1 MKKHTAAAPAPDSR
15 AGLTL
20 VGTPRAGA
28 GATLPGVGTAAA
40 IYARK
45 STEQDVDDEQKSVA
59 RQVDH
64 GRQFAARHGWHVADD
79 AVFIDDGISGT
90 EFKTRPSYLR
100 LMAALKPRAPFG
112 VLIVMEESRLGRE
125 SIETQYALKQLM
137 QAGVRVF
144 CYLDGGRERRLDSPT
159 DKLMLSLMS
168 FTDEMESDKARQ
180 RAYDAALRKARAG
193 YCTGR
198 RKFGYQRHPI
208 VINGKRSH
216 TEWRIDAREAP
227 VVRRVFARSLEATG
241 SQRIARELNDDG
253 IRPVEGG
260 RWSPTTIQNMLVS
273 PMYRGEIVWNKS
285 HARDEWRA
293 RKRVDVPE
301 SEWIR
306 VPVPQLRIVDDVTW
320 YAVQQRRRKITEHLT
335 AISSSRGGARRDRD
349 SAYLLTSFA
358 ACGQCDGP
366 ISVVIRPASYSA
378 AAMRQ
383 VPRPTVK
390 FYGCLNYQHKGR
402 HFCTN
407 ATTVRVDV
415 LERAILDAIA
425 ATLDR
430 PSLVGDV
437 LGVVRDELRPAKA
450 AATATTT
457 RKAIAKLEKETR
469 RLTDVIASSTG
480 RQVAPLLAGFHDRQE
495 RLTALRAQLEATS
508 TRATLGVSAA
518 DLERHVRQETAA
530 RRHLLAD
537 GVIGSSRAFLRT
549 VLAGKIVLAPVADAA
564 GRRDSHAVRFTG
576 RLNLREFCGLSSSA
590 RSGTVSGAMW
600 EVKFTGKA
608 A

>member
-1 MKKHTAAAPAPDSR
+1 MSAKIRAASAPATPA

-20 VGTPRAGA
+20 VGTPRTGA

-64 GRQFAARHGWHVADD
+64 ARQFATRHGWTVSDNAIY
-79 AVFIDDGISGT
+79 IDDGISGT
-90 EFKTRPSYLR
+90 EFKTRPNFLR
-100 LMAALKPRAPFG
+100 MMAALKPRAPFG

-208 VINGKRSH
+208 VIHGKRSH

-227 VVRRVFARSLEATG
+227 VVRRVFARSLEAVG

-260 RWSPTTIQNMLVS
+260 AWSPTTIQNMLVS

-320 YAVQQRRRKITEHLT
+320 YAVQQRRRKITEQLT
-335 AISSSRGGARRDRD
+335 AVSKSRGGARRDRD

-358 ACGQCDGP
+358 ACGQCGGP

-383 VPRPTVK
+383 VPRATVK
-390 FYGCLNYQHKGR
+390 FYGCHNYQHKGR

-407 ATTVRVDV
+407 ATTVRVEAV
-415 LERAILDAIA
+415 ERAVIDAIVA
-425 ATLDR
+425 AVER
-430 PSLVGDV
+430 PSLVRDV
-437 LGVVRDELRPAKA
+437 LDELRAELQPARTA
-450 AATATTT
+450 ASAATTK
-457 RKAIAKLEKETR
+457 KAIAKLEKETR
-469 RLTDVIASSTG
+469 RLTDVIASSSG
-480 RQVAPLLAGFHDRQE
+480 RQVAPLVAAFHDRQE
-495 RLTALRAQLEATS
+495 RLTALRSALAATT

-518 DLERHVRQETAA
+518 KLEQHVRTETATRRQALTAGIGEA
-530 RRHLLAD
+530 RD
-537 GVIGSSRAFLRT
+537 FLKT
-549 VLAGKIVLAPVADAA
+549 ALSGKIVLTPIADAA
-564 GRRDSHAVRFTG
+564 GRRDSHAVRFAG
-576 RLNLREFCGLSSSA
+576 VVNLREFCGLSTSA
-590 RSGTVSGAMW
+590 RSATVSGAMW